1 MRVYGAIS
9 NTAKV
14 WSKAVCSLHLHNL
27 TPVCPILY
35 TETPYKIK
43 VITFRFIKTTVIF
56 TVMSLL
62 ATMLLVHE
70 GLLCSMNIKVI
81 THLISLPLSLPEHG
95 RPFEE
100 SLGSPSDGS
109 AVSGHM
115 QGPEELVHWPA

>member
-1 MRVYGAIS
+1 MAPTVTVS
-9 NTAKV
+9 TF
-14 WSKAVCSLHLHNL
+14 SLFFFFFN
-27 TPVCPILY
+27 
-35 TETPYKIK
+35 
-43 VITFRFIKTTVIF
+43 
-56 TVMSLL
+56 TVMPIL

-70 GLLCSMNIKVI
+70 GLLCSMNMKVI

-115 QGPEELVHWPA
+115 QGPEELIHWPA